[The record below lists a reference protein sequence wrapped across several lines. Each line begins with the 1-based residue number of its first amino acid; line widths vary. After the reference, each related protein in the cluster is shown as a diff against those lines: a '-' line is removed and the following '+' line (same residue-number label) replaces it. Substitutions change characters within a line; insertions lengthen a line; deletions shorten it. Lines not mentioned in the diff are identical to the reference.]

1 MPHQSKIVIFC
12 GKGGVGKTTLS
23 LSLAL
28 RAAESGKKVVV
39 ISSHPLPELAVGVS
53 LEGVS
58 QKFPTA
64 ARNLFVI
71 HIDPKELL
79 ADLVRKNF
87 PSQWMADA
95 VLKSHIYRNL
105 IEVAPG
111 LKEFQILARLQQLA
125 ERTAAGAP
133 NYDLLLWDAPAS
145 GHFLSTL
152 HAAHNFETF
161 LSGPL
166 ATAGAEL
173 ARFFSNTENITL
185 LPVTTLEE
193 MAIDETIEMCGKL
206 QSEYALKADAVL
218 MNLVSP
224 LASASGADL
233 TSLEGASDPALRFAV
248 ERGLLERERA
258 ESLGRRIPA
267 PQVAVER
274 QRHSPSDLEL
284 LERIGRS
291 LDKIVAITQ

>member
-28 RAAESGKKVVV
+28 RSAEQGKKVVV
-39 ISSHPLPELAVGVS
+39 VSSHPLPELAVGVS
-53 LEGVS
+53 LEGIGA
-58 QKFPTA
+58 KFPTA
-64 ARNLFVI
+64 AKNLFVI

-87 PSQWMADA
+87 PQWMADA

-111 LKEFQILARLQQLA
+111 LKEFQMLARLQQLA

-152 HAAHNFETF
+152 HSAKNFELF

-166 ATAGAEL
+166 A
-173 ARFFSNTENITL
+173 
-185 LPVTTLEE
+185 
-193 MAIDETIEMCGKL
+193 
-206 QSEYALKADAVL
+206 
-218 MNLVSP
+218 
-224 LASASGADL
+224 
-233 TSLEGASDPALRFAV
+233 
-248 ERGLLERERA
+248 
-258 ESLGRRIPA
+258 
-267 PQVAVER
+267 
-274 QRHSPSDLEL
+274 
-284 LERIGRS
+284 
-291 LDKIVAITQ
+291 

>member
-28 RAAESGKKVVV
+28 RRAEQGKKVVV
-39 ISSHPLPELAVGVS
+39 VSSHPLPELAVGVS
-53 LEGVS
+53 LEGIS
-58 QKFPTA
+58 AKFPTA

-87 PSQWMADA
+87 PQWMADA
-95 VLKSHIYRNL
+95 VLKSHIYQNL

-111 LKEFQILARLQQLA
+111 LKEFQMLARLQQLA

-152 HAAHNFETF
+152 HAARNFETF
-161 LSGPL
+161 LTGPL

-173 ARFFSNTENITL
+173 ARFFSNAENVTV

-193 MAIDETIEMCGKL
+193 MAIDETIEMCDKL
-206 QSEYALKADAVL
+206 ASEYALKADAVL

-224 LASASGADL
+224 LASASTSDL
-233 TSLEGASDPALRFAV
+233 ASLEHADDPALRFAV

-258 ESLGRRIPA
+258 EALGKRIPA
-267 PQVAVER
+267 PQVPVER

-284 LERIGRS
+284 LERTGRS
-291 LDKIVAITQ
+291 LEKIIALTQ